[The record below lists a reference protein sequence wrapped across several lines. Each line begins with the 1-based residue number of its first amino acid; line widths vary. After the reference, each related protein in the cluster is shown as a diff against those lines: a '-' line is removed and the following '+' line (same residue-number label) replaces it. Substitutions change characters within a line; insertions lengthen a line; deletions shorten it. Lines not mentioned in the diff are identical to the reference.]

1 MPFPGG
7 TVAIMAET
15 DEAPRR
21 RTGEY
26 VAVHDDT
33 AEHPLTAPE
42 LRRALTWS
50 DLRAA
55 GLVLVAV
62 VASTVTG
69 WQLLTATARA
79 QATEAGAEVTRRVQ
93 AIEDAGRRHADESAA
108 VHHELK
114 QELAELQR
122 DIRELYRV
130 VRDPSRRSERLEQP
144 AAVDGG
150 SK

>member
-1 MPFPGG
+1 
-7 TVAIMAET
+7 MAEA

-33 AEHPLTAPE
+33 AEHPVTAPE
-42 LRRALTWS
+42 LRSVLTWS
-50 DLRAA
+50 ALRSA
-55 GLVLVAV
+55 GVALVAV
-62 VASTVTG
+62 VAGTVTG
-69 WQLLTATARA
+69 WQVLTTQARA
-79 QATEAGAEVTRRVQ
+79 QATEVTAETVRRVQ
-93 AIEDAGRRHADESAA
+93 SLEDAGRRHADESAA
-108 VHHELK
+108 VHAELK

-144 AAVDGG
+144 AAADGG